1 MQAKLLAIISLAL
14 WAWVLPVAHAMPLDA
29 DGPSGLSDDA
39 DFDDLIVSI
48 TSATAAVTPVLVK
61 IAAPWS
67 MAVDAV
73 VLAAPGSVR
82 YVVSSSVESRAPP
95 LARSSNERSS

>member
-14 WAWVLPVAHAMPLDA
+14 WAWVLPAAHAMPLDA

-48 TSATAAVTPVLVK
+48 TSLTAAVTPVLVK

-67 MAVDAV
+67 MALETALHRSPD
-73 VLAAPGSVR
+73 LRTNAAADP
-82 YVVSSSVESRAPP
+82 SSVEGY
-95 LARSSNERSS
+95 RSGGSHA